1 MTVARCLRCL
11 KDFENDCVGSCLEFS
26 TPVFLFLRW
35 LAFGVAAGCLL
46 LSKLWKSYRKV
57 SQSNTKNAAHWH
69 RTAAI
74 LYDILKKKEGVAL
87 ERVLENW
94 HPMVMPEAVLFKIRA
109 EVFSRSEHLL
119 TAHKVLSS
127 GVHRNCLQ
135 SLSEK
140 WSVLPGIGT
149 VGRGEGFR
157 EDFCVLLDVTQQ
169 GLPNHTKM
177 QRKDSCKFLCGCMF
191 RTVTKNSRGLFPQ
204 LSRSHVE
211 VGLLAVKYGTTWI

>member
-74 LYDILKKKEGVAL
+74 LYDILKKKEG
-87 ERVLENW
+87 
-94 HPMVMPEAVLFKIRA
+94 
-109 EVFSRSEHLL
+109 
-119 TAHKVLSS
+119 
-127 GVHRNCLQ
+127 GC
-135 SLSEK
+135 
-140 WSVLPGIGT
+140 
-149 VGRGEGFR
+149 FR
-157 EDFCVLLDVTQQ
+157 ESARELTSN
-169 GLPNHTKM
+169 GYA
-177 QRKDSCKFLCGCMF
+177 RGCA
-191 RTVTKNSRGLFPQ
+191 LQ
-204 LSRSHVE
+204 D
-211 VGLLAVKYGTTWI
+211 